1 MSDKDNDGDKDVK
14 KPSPVK
20 GILFSLVSAILMGGV
35 AAAVISFSPSSEPA
49 ANCPAS
55 SVAEVEIHDEEPT
68 PRDYH
73 DVVFVNME
81 PLVVSLGPSANS
93 NYLKISISLETSKDH
108 AKDMDHLKPKFRDVL
123 NSYLRAVDERD
134 LADPAAMTR
143 IRSQM
148 LRRLQL
154 VGSVESITDVLIT
167 DFVLN

>member
-1 MSDKDNDGDKDVK
+1 MSDKDNDGEKDAK

-20 GILFSLVSAILMGGV
+20 AILFSLVSALLMGGV
-35 AAAVISFSPSSEPA
+35 AAAVVSFSPSGAHPETCSA
-49 ANCPAS
+49 VTAD
-55 SVAEVEIHDEEPT
+55 VEILDEEPT

-73 DVVFVNME
+73 DVVFVNLE
-81 PLVVSLGPSANS
+81 PLVVSLGPNANS
-93 NYLKISISLETSKDH
+93 NYLKISVSLETTKDA

-143 IRSQM
+143 IRSQI

-154 VGSVESITDVLIT
+154 VGTVESVTDVLIT